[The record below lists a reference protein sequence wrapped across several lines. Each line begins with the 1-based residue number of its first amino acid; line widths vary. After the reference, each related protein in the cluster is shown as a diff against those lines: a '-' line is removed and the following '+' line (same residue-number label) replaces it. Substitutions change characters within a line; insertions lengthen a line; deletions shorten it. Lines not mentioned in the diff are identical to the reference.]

1 MKKPHTKHT
10 VPATPVSPAPETID
24 VLACRMAD
32 DFNNILTTLL
42 GACSLI
48 DMDDPANGELVRYV
62 ALIRASAEHA
72 AALSDRLA
80 SAFTQDQKNICTVN
94 PQHVSCSADTS
105 VSDKKS
111 RDGIVSSK
119 NLPGGTPL

>member
-1 MKKPHTKHT
+1 MKKPSSKHT
-10 VPATPVSPAPETID
+10 VPTNPAIPDPETID

-48 DMDDPANGELVRYV
+48 DMDDPANGELLHYV

-80 SAFTQDQKNICTVN
+80 SAFTRDQKNNCTVN
-94 PQHVSCSADTS
+94 PQHISGSAAIS
-105 VSDKKS
+105 VSDKNS

-119 NLPGGTPL
+119 NLPGGTPV

>member
-1 MKKPHTKHT
+1 MKKPSTKHT
-10 VPATPVSPAPETID
+10 VPAPPVSPAPETID
-24 VLACRMAD
+24 VLACKMAD

-48 DMDDPANGELVRYV
+48 DMNDPANGELLHYV

-80 SAFTQDQKNICTVN
+80 SAFTRDQKDICTMN
-94 PQHVSCSADTS
+94 LQHISGSADTS

-119 NLPGGTPL
+119 NLAGGTPL